1 MKIICFDFDGV
12 IAHYDGWK
20 GVDVFGKPNWDVID
34 AMKQLK
40 ASLNYSIIIWTTRKV
55 TPALKAYLTRNNIP
69 YDSINS
75 SRHNPPGTSNKPIY
89 HAIIDDRAIGYRGQ
103 KTAKLIRTIE
113 HLINNGAPILSGEKV
128 TNTAPAE
135 QKESVCLG

>member
-1 MKIICFDFDGV
+1 MKTICFDFDGV

-40 ASLNYSIIIWTTRKV
+40 ANLDYSIIIWTTRKV
-55 TPALKAYLTRNNIP
+55 TPALKAYLSRNNIP

-75 SRHNPPGTSNKPIY
+75 SRHNPPMTSSKPIY
-89 HAIIDDRAIGYRGQ
+89 HVIIDDRAIGYRGQ
-103 KTAKLIRTIE
+103 KTSKLIRSIE
-113 HLINNGAPILSGEKV
+113 HLISSVEQ
-128 TNTAPAE
+128 TTATPAE
-135 QKESVCLG
+135 KKEPVCLG

>member
-1 MKIICFDFDGV
+1 MKTICFDFDGV

-20 GVDVFGKPNWDVID
+20 GVDVFGKPNWDVVD

-40 ASLNYSIIIWTTRKV
+40 ASLNYSIIIWTTRRV

-75 SRHNPPGTSNKPIY
+75 SRHNPPGTSSKPIY
-89 HAIIDDRAIGYRGQ
+89 HAFIDDRAIGYRGQ
-103 KTAKLIRTIE
+103 KTAKLIRSIE
-113 HLINNGAPILSGEKV
+113 HLVSGEQE
-128 TNTAPAE
+128 TMAAPVE
-135 QKESVCLG
+135 QKEPVCLG